1 MLSLKDRLE
10 LLENDLKARPPKV
23 SVYHDMPFAI
33 LWYLPTD
40 EWLIRR
46 EVNLLSTRLSSIGK
60 EITLISMAELLWRAI
75 EESEGLDTIIEL
87 EKTMG
92 FKKAQEQVT
101 TYLSD
106 SDWRPLSKLLI
117 EKLKNL
123 DPKKDVAF
131 LIRAGSMAPAIY
143 PMSRLL
149 DEMHGHTRVT
159 TILFYPG
166 TIEGTTG
173 LCFMNLEDREV
184 QGNYRVKIY

>member
-87 EKTMG
+87 EKTMR

>member
-184 QGNYRVKIY
+184 QGNYRVKSY